1 MPTSKKS
8 WATVQWLVVDCR
20 KNRLSL
26 FFLHFSAAL
35 KAKASKAKKRA
46 KVKVDRDDADEEE
59 EEESEADIE
68 SDDES
73 DEDYKGERL
82 AKHTIPKFTSCSLD
96 FLIPQAFY

>member
-1 MPTSKKS
+1 M
-8 WATVQWLVVDCR
+8 
-20 KNRLSL
+20 
-26 FFLHFSAAL
+26 
-35 KAKASKAKKRA
+35 
-46 KVKVDRDDADEEE
+46 DRDADEEE

-96 FLIPQAFY
+96 FLIPQACIRKILKFFSAEVFIPWSVFRNVLKKHALP

>member
-1 MPTSKKS
+1 MK
-8 WATVQWLVVDCR
+8 VV
-20 KNRLSL
+20 
-26 FFLHFSAAL
+26 
-35 KAKASKAKKRA
+35 
-46 KVKVDRDDADEEE
+46 RDDADEEE

-96 FLIPQAFY
+96 SLPRLFTRLIGNILKFFSAEVFIPWSFFEMS